1 MKRPNKDIKTRK
13 TCHRCKKDQ
22 DISCFNKDSKSK
34 DGFKAS
40 CKKCISSYNKKYTF
54 KNRIK
59 LREQTK
65 QWREQNKE
73 HADSYMLNYQEKN
86 KDKIYKKSTE
96 YHRIRYNNDPIFK
109 LRRLLRDRIYK
120 VISNKKVTSKTKE
133 LLGCSFEHLKQY
145 LESLF
150 GLEMSWSNH
159 GTIWEIDHIKPVSS
173 FDLTDKEQQKQCF
186 HYTNLQP
193 LTKKENRIKSN
204 KL

>member
-22 DISCFNKDSKSK
+22 DILCFNKDSKSK

-86 KDKIYKKSTE
+86 KDKNKE
-96 YHRIRYNNDPIFK
+96 YLK
-109 LRRLLRDRIYK
+109 LYREK
-120 VISNKKVTSKTKE
+120 NKDILSQQ
-133 LLGCSFEHLKQY
+133 FECECGGTY
-145 LESLF
+145 LQR
-150 GLEMSWSNH
+150 H
-159 GTIWEIDHIKPVSS
+159 K
-173 FDLTDKEQQKQCF
+173 
-186 HYTNLQP
+186 
-193 LTKKENRIKSN
+193 
-204 KL
+204 